1 MNFARLT
8 PVFLP
13 KKRPS
18 FARLFT
24 KMSPSEEVVTLCLVE
39 DKPIEK
45 DQTMTELGSMPSAV
59 DEEEHQDAD
68 EN

>member
-1 MNFARLT
+1 MG
-8 PVFLP
+8 
-13 KKRPS
+13 
-18 FARLFT
+18 
-24 KMSPSEEVVTLCLVE
+24 SEKCLVGE
-39 DKPIEK
+39 KPIEK